1 MNMRTRIGGTV
12 FYLLSKYF
20 PPGSNYHHVVNKNT
34 VKVSYCCLP
43 NMDTIIKGINKKLLS
58 NKESKNENERSE
70 IKNCNTQGV
79 CEKGCRAKGKCE
91 TSSVVYKATVHVNDK
106 TYYKRVYAG
115 MTEGKLKNRISKH
128 YSDFKYISRKNSTSL
143 SNFIWKLQDDNKT
156 FQIEWDI
163 LEHSRAYKKGDRFCH
178 LCVSEKEWIAKLDP
192 TTRINSSDEYVSK
205 CPHQRKFKLGR
216 IENTESIDLMKH
228 TIIPVEDNAPDQ
240 NSVINIIIPRRSD
253 RTRKKTKTL
262 DSNEWVT

>member
-1 MNMRTRIGGTV
+1 
-12 FYLLSKYF
+12 
-20 PPGSNYHHVVNKNT
+20 
-34 VKVSYCCLP
+34 
-43 NMDTIIKGINKKLLS
+43 
-58 NKESKNENERSE
+58 
-70 IKNCNTQGV
+70 
-79 CEKGCRAKGKCE
+79 
-91 TSSVVYKATVHVNDK
+91 
-106 TYYKRVYAG
+106 

-128 YSDFKYISRKNSTSL
+128 YSDFKYTSKKNSTSL

-205 CPHQRKFKLGR
+205 CPHRRKFKLGR
-216 IENTESIDLMKH
+216 IENTDSIDLMQH
-228 TIIPVEDNAPDQ
+228 TRIPDIDSAPDH
-240 NSVINIIIPRRSD
+240 NREINIIIPRRSD
-253 RTRKKTKTL
+253 RPRRKTKTL